1 MSKALDDL
9 QFRALA
15 DSFIHLANESSA
27 SISPDHV
34 SAALNYAAA
43 RYAAFVASLKSQSR
57 EQFAASRDDAMEFFV
72 GQYESM
78 LHDNLADHEDNYESH
93 RQ

>member
-15 DSFIHLANESSA
+15 DSFIHLANESSET
-27 SISPDHV
+27 ISPDHV
-34 SAALNYAAA
+34 SAALNYAAS

-57 EQFAASRDDAMEFFV
+57 EQFAANKDDAMEFFV

-78 LHDNLADHEDNYESH
+78 LRDNLADHEDNYEAH

>member
-15 DSFIHLANESSA
+15 DSFIHLANESSET
-27 SISPDHV
+27 ISPDHV
-34 SAALNYAAA
+34 SAALNYAAS
-43 RYAAFVASLKSQSR
+43 RYAAFVASLKSPSH
-57 EQFAASRDDAMEFFV
+57 EQYTASKGEAMEFFV

-78 LHDNLADHEDNYESH
+78 LRDNLDDHDENYEAH